1 MCAPDFESPEV
12 ICNLSIHIHKNTAMV
27 LWEDS

>member
-12 ICNLSIHIHKNTAMV
+12 TCNLSIHTHKNTAMV
-27 LWEDS
+27 LGEDS